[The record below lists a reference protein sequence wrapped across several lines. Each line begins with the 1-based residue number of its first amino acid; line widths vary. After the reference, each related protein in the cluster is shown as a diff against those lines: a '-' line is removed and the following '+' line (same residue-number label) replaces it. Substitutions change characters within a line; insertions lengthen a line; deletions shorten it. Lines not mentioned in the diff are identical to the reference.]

1 MLASPPVSTSTPVQ
15 GSPQLDIT
23 QQARSDTQD
32 PKGRRERPRLYTCT
46 VTETGSPKI
55 QSPLRNSISVVTED
69 IAPSATRSPT
79 CRGVLDFT
87 NTKVGGAMSFTGD
100 SRRTRPWRSESLQ
113 GADIMD
119 TPSPVSPKP
128 AAASSRFA
136 TFASSMFKGSPAPTH
151 ASLVA
156 VPADDELMNLDIQAA
171 LYPSGQNDTFSPAAY
186 KNLQQNATG
195 LLEKFQGAYQQR
207 TIAYYEMKAERGAQ
221 ADEQE
226 EADTKLHH
234 LKLQLEDM
242 ARKASEQEEM
252 MLSLMA
258 ELSHEKKLRL
268 EQQQQQQE
276 QKQIGSPPSLSG
288 MSEDLQVEE
297 DQKRCQWRRSGDVDD
312 TDEESV
318 EEASLF
324 SSRSRSPTI
333 ATSINEVSIVD
344 LTPQAR
350 TPAVQSVPLPTT
362 LSPRKTPKA
371 AQMNTFQKFFG
382 GKSAEVVKTE
392 NSCQNCEGRDARVA
406 WDTVN
411 LLKDENKGLK
421 GRVEELEEAVEG
433 ALDVVNGVGR

>member
-1 MLASPPVSTSTPVQ
+1 
-15 GSPQLDIT
+15 
-23 QQARSDTQD
+23 
-32 PKGRRERPRLYTCT
+32 
-46 VTETGSPKI
+46 
-55 QSPLRNSISVVTED
+55 
-69 IAPSATRSPT
+69 
-79 CRGVLDFT
+79 
-87 NTKVGGAMSFTGD
+87 MSFTGD
-100 SRRTRPWRSESLQ
+100 SRRTRPGRSESLQ
-113 GADIMD
+113 GGDIMD

-186 KNLQQNATG
+186 KNLQQNAAG
-195 LLEKFQGAYQQR
+195 LLERFQGAYQQR

-242 ARKASEQEEM
+242 ARKASEQEKM

-258 ELSHEKKLRL
+258 ELSHEKRLRL
-268 EQQQQQQE
+268 EQQQQQQQE
-276 QKQIGSPPSLSG
+276 QKQRGSAPSLSG

-333 ATSINEVSIVD
+333 ATSINEMSIVD

-350 TPAVQSVPLPTT
+350 TPVVQPVSLPTA
-362 LSPRKTPKA
+362 LSPRTTPKA
-371 AQMNTFQKFFG
+371 AQLNTFQKFFG
-382 GKSAEVVKTE
+382 GKSAEFVKTV
-392 NSCQNCEGRDARVA
+392 NSCQNCEGRDASVA

>member
-15 GSPQLDIT
+15 GPPDLDNT
-23 QQARSDTQD
+23 QQTRNDTRN
-32 PKGRRERPRLYTCT
+32 PKGTKERPRLSTCT

-55 QSPLRNSISVVTED
+55 QSPLRNSISVATED
-69 IAPSATRSPT
+69 IVPSASRSPT
-79 CRGVLDFT
+79 CRGRLDFT

-100 SRRTRPWRSESLQ
+100 SSRTTPWRSGSLQ
-113 GADIMD
+113 GADMMD
-119 TPSPVSPKP
+119 TPSPATPKP

-136 TFASSMFKGSPAPTH
+136 AFTSSMFKGSPAPTH

-156 VPADDELMNLDIQAA
+156 VPAQDELMNLDIQAA

-186 KNLQQNATG
+186 KNLQQNAAG

-234 LKLQLEDM
+234 LKMQLEDM

-252 MLSLMA
+252 MLSLMT
-258 ELSHEKKLRL
+258 ELSHEKRLRL
-268 EQQQQQQE
+268 EQQQQE
-276 QKQIGSPPSLSG
+276 QKQSGSPPSLSG

-297 DQKRCQWRRSGDVDD
+297 DQKRYQWRRSGDIDD

-324 SSRSRSPTI
+324 SARSRSPTI
-333 ATSINEVSIVD
+333 ATSINEVSIAD
-344 LTPQAR
+344 LTSQAR
-350 TPAVQSVPLPTT
+350 TPADQPVPLPAA
-362 LSPRKTPKA
+362 LSPRTTPKA
-371 AQMNTFQKFFG
+371 TQMNTFQKFFG
-382 GKSAEVVKTE
+382 GKSAEVVKTV
-392 NSCQNCEGRDARVA
+392 NSCQNCEGRDASVA

-421 GRVEELEEAVEG
+421 GRVEELEGVVEG